1 MHAALTAGRLQDLD
15 ATRQET
21 KFSWDVA
28 PAPQRDSISPFKDNG
43 CRRRCLLQ
51 VTAASTPRSLG
62 DPSKIGWNLPRETWG
77 FPSRPSI
84 EAGGQ
89 TGESGSLDRLPHTP
103 AGGGYPVNELSL
115 LVMIFLPSMMC
126 LIGSWVAEL
135 MLEML
140 APARKASATLT
151 PATTG

>member
-1 MHAALTAGRLQDLD
+1 MPPPLPAEGDGRVN
-15 ATRQET
+15 ATE
-21 KFSWDVA
+21 
-28 PAPQRDSISPFKDNG
+28 
-43 CRRRCLLQ
+43 
-51 VTAASTPRSLG
+51 LG
-62 DPSKIGWNLPRETWG
+62 R
-77 FPSRPSI
+77 SI
-84 EAGGQ
+84 EDWLEPPAGNLGI
-89 TGESGSLDRLPHTP
+89 SIPPFNRSWGSNRGKRQLGSFAHTP

>member
-1 MHAALTAGRLQDLD
+1 MPPPLPAAGDGRVNAMELGRSIGDWLEPPAG
-15 ATRQET
+15 
-21 KFSWDVA
+21 
-28 PAPQRDSISPFKDNG
+28 
-43 CRRRCLLQ
+43 
-51 VTAASTPRSLG
+51 
-62 DPSKIGWNLPRETWG
+62 TWG

-89 TGESGSLDRLPHTP
+89 TGESGSLDRLHHTP